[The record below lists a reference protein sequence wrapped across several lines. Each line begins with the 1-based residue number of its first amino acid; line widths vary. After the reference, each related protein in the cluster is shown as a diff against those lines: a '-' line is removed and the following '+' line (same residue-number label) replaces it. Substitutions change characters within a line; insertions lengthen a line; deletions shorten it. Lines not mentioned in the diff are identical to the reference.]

1 MGCWILGTDLHRCHI
16 CLGWDVRFSAQTCTG
31 LTSVW
36 DGMLDSQHRLLAQVS
51 HLFGMGCCILSTDL
65 HRSNICLGW
74 DVGFS
79 AQTCTSLTFVWDG
92 MLDSQHRLLAQVSH
106 LFGMGCCI
114 LSTDLHRSNICLRW
128 DVGFSALTC
137 TGLTSVW
144 DGMLD
149 SQHRLAQ
156 VSQLFGT
163 GCWILNTDLHRSHI
177 CLGWDIGFSAQTCT
191 GLTSVWDEMLD
202 SQH

>member
-1 MGCWILGTDLHRCHI
+1 MGCWILSTDLHRSHI
-16 CLGWDVRFSAQTCTG
+16 SFEWNVGFLAQTCTG
-31 LTSVW
+31 LISVW

-79 AQTCTSLTFVWDG
+79 A
-92 MLDSQHRLLAQVSH
+92 
-106 LFGMGCCI
+106 
-114 LSTDLHRSNICLRW
+114 
-128 DVGFSALTC
+128 LTC

-156 VSQLFGT
+156 VSHLFGM
-163 GCWILNTDLHRSHI
+163 GCWIHIVLLPEAHKQTPNDRSLKTKGKSNNI
-177 CLGWDIGFSAQTCT
+177 ERISKN
-191 GLTSVWDEMLD
+191 
-202 SQH
+202 